1 VASVKKLTSDVSF
14 FAEAEVEDDPEMME
28 MLKMI
33 EEAKDD
39 LEVAEEQVDET
50 IIAAKRLDSGAN
62 VWKNFRRNNGRENGV
77 FCSILCPKN

>member
-1 VASVKKLTSDVSF
+1 
-14 FAEAEVEDDPEMME
+14 MME

-77 FCSILCPKN
+77 FLFYFMPKIVQSISSKHHFLTKIGQYS